1 MQYKALGQ
9 ALQAHQLFSD
19 AEVKPPP
26 CLCVPHKAQSVTH
39 TSYMPHECSW
49 TCRTFDSQYIHA
61 RVCVCVCVCVCVL
74 VDAQD
79 IWEAIL
85 GAQHPLTVEA
95 REAAAAM
102 QGYTRSSS
110 AAERC
115 NAL

>member
-1 MQYKALGQ
+1 
-9 ALQAHQLFSD
+9 
-19 AEVKPPP
+19 
-26 CLCVPHKAQSVTH
+26 
-39 TSYMPHECSW
+39 
-49 TCRTFDSQYIHA
+49 
-61 RVCVCVCVCVCVL
+61 VCVCVCVCVL

-79 IWEAIL
+79 IWEAML